1 MITYTPFDS
10 GRCWGLPAKS
20 VALAERN
27 GAGIVRQCTNRPA
40 SIATPDAA
48 LCYPHFL
55 AHKAGHLNLHPD
67 SPAYADA
74 VAACPEP
81 PCPAC
86 IAAGKGTPPA

>member
-1 MITYTPFDS
+1 MITYTPFAA
-10 GRCWGLPAKS
+10 GKCWAVTAKS
-20 VALAERN
+20 VALADRA
-27 GAGIVRQCTNRPA
+27 GTGIVRQCTNRPA
-40 SIATPDAA
+40 SIATPEVS

-55 AHKAGHLNLHPD
+55 AHKSGSLALHPD

-86 IAAGKGTPPA
+86 AQKVQEVPA